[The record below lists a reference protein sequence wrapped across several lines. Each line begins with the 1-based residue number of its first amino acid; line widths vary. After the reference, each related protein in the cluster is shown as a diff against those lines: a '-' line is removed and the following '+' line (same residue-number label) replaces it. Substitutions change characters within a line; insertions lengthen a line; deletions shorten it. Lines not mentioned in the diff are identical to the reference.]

1 MPENRHPDAC
11 RIGVAF
17 IEAQLTTLHAYASLL
32 SDWIERGAAPPDFA
46 KAQPLLARKHSH
58 PEAHTHSEDGTP
70 MKSSPPE
77 NAPSWPSF
85 DTAEKRI
92 AFALTVP
99 CTNAILAVAEYF
111 DIHRLSASRAPEV
124 QFLMRLRDAVVN
136 GNTFS
141 LAADEYRPHAAYAGL
156 IVDHALDGTLLF
168 SDGVEP
174 GFIEFGDTV
183 GLLRYLS
190 KLLKSMQSAIS
201 AGDAG

>member
-1 MPENRHPDAC
+1 MPESRHPDAC

-32 SDWIERGAAPPDFA
+32 SDWIERGAPPPDFA
-46 KAQPLLARKHSH
+46 RAQPLLARRHSH

-70 MKSSPPE
+70 TKSPPPQD
-77 NAPSWPSF
+77 ALSWPSF
-85 DTAEKRI
+85 DTADERI
-92 AFALTVP
+92 AFALIVP
-99 CTNAILAVAEYF
+99 CTNALLAVAEYF

-124 QFLMRLRDAVVN
+124 QFLMRLRDAAVN

-141 LAADEYRPHAAYAGL
+141 LSAGEYRPHAAYAGL
-156 IVDHALDGTLLF
+156 IVDHTLDGTLLF
-168 SDGVEP
+168 SDGVKP

-183 GLLRYLS
+183 GLLGYLT

>member
-32 SDWIERGAAPPDFA
+32 SDWIERGAPPPDFA

-99 CTNAILAVAEYF
+99 CTNAILAVAE
-111 DIHRLSASRAPEV
+111 SRQVLAFRSLQLWFFNREQKPRPGFKRDFVSGEKTWFIQRKILAPDPQRV
-124 QFLMRLRDAVVN
+124 QFYSGRRHRD
-136 GNTFS
+136 GC
-141 LAADEYRPHAAYAGL
+141 
-156 IVDHALDGTLLF
+156 
-168 SDGVEP
+168 
-174 GFIEFGDTV
+174 
-183 GLLRYLS
+183 
-190 KLLKSMQSAIS
+190 
-201 AGDAG
+201 